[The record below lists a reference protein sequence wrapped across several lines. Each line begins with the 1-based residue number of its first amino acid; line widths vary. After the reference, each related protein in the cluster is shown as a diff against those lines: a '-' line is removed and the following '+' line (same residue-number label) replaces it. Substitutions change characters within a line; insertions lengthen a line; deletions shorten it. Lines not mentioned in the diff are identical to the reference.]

1 MALLGQCST
10 HGRAAEQDVTHM
22 SLFLCHCSILLIKAA
37 LSQRVLLTTGQ
48 ACPLTLRD
56 PPHLSLPSRH
66 CIYFHVCALK
76 FSCCCLVF
84 SISSTTHG
92 FPPEPLP
99 AHTPTEHESSW
110 AYLDGAK
117 HFIEN
122 AFNSGAPCGPREEKH
137 VDKAGNLL
145 FGFCTELLAES
156 RPALLKPRQ
165 AVQCQASSAG
175 RGPCASPQ
183 CGQSWGLPG

>member
-1 MALLGQCST
+1 MQHPWESSRAGRDPHVLVPLPLQHPPDQSCIVPVSAAHHRTSVSPDPQGPTTPLTAQQALHLLSC
-10 HGRAAEQDVTHM
+10 
-22 SLFLCHCSILLIKAA
+22 LCPQILL
-37 LSQRVLLTTGQ
+37 LL
-48 ACPLTLRD
+48 P
-56 PPHLSLPSRH
+56 
-66 CIYFHVCALK
+66 
-76 FSCCCLVF
+76 VF